1 MKTTLSFLALAGGYV
16 VFHPGVAAAEPRFG
30 AAPPVPFVESGDY
43 TIDPQHGG
51 VSFEITHLGLS
62 KVHGRFN
69 TFEGNIHEDAKDL
82 GKSSV
87 EFTAKIDS
95 IDTAVAA
102 RDAHLR
108 NADFFDAAKFPL
120 LTFKSTKVAKAR
132 GGYVVT
138 GDLTIKGNTKRVSI
152 PFKHF
157 GPSTLKGFGEQPT
170 RVGVVAEPI
179 TIKRSD
185 FGVGDTA
192 PLPDGTIGA
201 SDEVVVRLS
210 LEATKDK

>member
-1 MKTTLSFLALAGGYV
+1 MKTTLLTLALAGGYV
-16 VFHPGVAAAEPRFG
+16 VFHPGVATAESRFG
-30 AAPPVPFVESGDY
+30 AGSSAPFVQSGDY

-62 KVHGRFN
+62 KVHGRLN
-69 TFEGNIHEDAKDL
+69 AFEGKIHEDASDL

-87 EFTAKIDS
+87 EFAAKVES
-95 IDTAVAA
+95 LDTAVPA

-108 NADFFDAAKFPL
+108 NADYFDVAKYPD

-138 GDLTIKGNTKRVSI
+138 GDLTIKGKTKKVSI

-157 GPSTLKGFGEQPT
+157 GPHTLKGFGDQPT
-170 RVGVVAEPI
+170 RVGIVAEPI

-192 PLPDGTIGA
+192 PLPDGTLGL
-201 SDEVVVRLS
+201 SDEVVVRIS
-210 LEATKDK
+210 FEATKDK